1 MAAAGCRGS
10 AARWPFRRSAA
21 RRGAGMLRA
30 ALGGAAARAAL
41 VGPGLGLG
49 LGLGLVGLMLATGLA
64 RADAPQPP
72 HALPA
77 LGVDSRQPGDAAL
90 DRPFEFPLPA
100 RVRSA
105 QGRQRVELRHCRDW
119 LQQRHQVTGSDN
131 DAAWR
136 VLRRQVVPCEALAL
150 LLAATVPT
158 ASALPADDPRRPLLT
173 ARFPASLWP
182 APSDDEQRR
191 LAVPGQ
197 NLARVSG
204 VLHWRKVDDAVH
216 ADGEQLALRTRS
228 WRLGLTLLARG
239 DFNHDGWEDAAYLWQ
254 ADALRGSF
262 SDARLVVLSRTASGE
277 VFHELAV
284 DSLLTAAGWPGEG
297 VPVAAAAAG
306 PAPAAS
312 RP

>member
-1 MAAAGCRGS
+1 MAAAWSCGT
-10 AARWPFRRSAA
+10 AARWQRRAGAA
-21 RRGAGMLRA
+21 RRAAA
-30 ALGGAAARAAL
+30 ALRHALGVPGAAGVPAAAAAL
-41 VGPGLGLG
+41 AVRVTLGL
-49 LGLGLVGLMLATGLA
+49 LLVTAQA

-77 LGVDSRQPGDAAL
+77 LGVDSRQPVDAAL
-90 DRPFEFPLPA
+90 DKPFEFPLPA
-100 RVRSA
+100 RARTA

-119 LQQRHQVTGSDN
+119 LQLRHQVTGSDN

-150 LLAATVPT
+150 LLAATTPT
-158 ASALPADDPRRPLLT
+158 GSALPADDPRRPLLT

-182 APSDDEQRR
+182 APSDDERRR

-197 NLARVSG
+197 NLARASG
-204 VLHWRKVDDAVH
+204 VMHWGKVDDAAR

-228 WRLGLTLLARG
+228 WRLSLTLLARG
-239 DFNHDGWEDAAYLWQ
+239 DFDHDGWEDAAYLWQ

-284 DSLLTAAGWPGEG
+284 DGLLSAAGWPGDG
-297 VPVAAAAAG
+297 PVL